1 MQMSAQNQTSCGSL
15 DLLPRVS
22 TGDPEAVAQCI
33 ERYGGLVWSLARRWF
48 PVYADAEDAV
58 QEAFIEIWQNA
69 HRYDPAQ
76 GSEQLFVV
84 LLTRRRLIDRLRK
97 QGRRPINVPLDES
110 GLTEALG
117 DEGELVEQSV
127 DAHFAAA
134 ALARLNGPQRRVI
147 YLGVVEGLSHREIA
161 QCLQLPLGTVKT
173 HLRRGLLQ
181 IRNLL
186 CNATQRRS

>member
-127 DAHFAAA
+127 DAHFA
-134 ALARLNGPQRRVI
+134 
-147 YLGVVEGLSHREIA
+147 
-161 QCLQLPLGTVKT
+161 
-173 HLRRGLLQ
+173 
-181 IRNLL
+181 
-186 CNATQRRS
+186 